1 MRIIR
6 ALSFVAVIAAVLG
19 ISFNGVGAQST
30 PAGGQ
35 TPKEVIEKTPLK
47 VTVVISRWQGDK
59 RISNL
64 PFTLYVNTQDS
75 TSLRMQSE
83 VPVPT
88 TTLDEKTGGA
98 IASFQMRTVGT
109 SLDVSGRLASG
120 TPPGRFNIHFVITD
134 SQLSAP
140 TSGARPQVTSFT
152 AQTYLLLR
160 DGETQQFTTAT
171 DKITGDVVKVDV
183 TLNVLK

>member
-19 ISFNGVGAQST
+19 ISFIGVGAQS
-30 PAGGQ
+30 AQASGQ

-47 VTVVISRWQGDK
+47 VTVVISRWQGEK

-64 PFTLYVNTQDS
+64 PFTLYVNTHDN
-75 TSLRMQSE
+75 TSLRMQSD
-83 VPVPT
+83 VPITSTHP
-88 TTLDEKTGGA
+88 DEKTGA
-98 IASFQMRTVGT
+98 PVTTVLMRSVGT
-109 SLDVSGRLASG
+109 SLDVNARLASG
-120 TPPGRFNIHFVITD
+120 TPSGRFAIHLTVSD
-134 SQLSAP
+134 SQVSAP
-140 TSGARPQVTSFT
+140 ATGGRPAITSFT
-152 AQTYLLLR
+152 STSYLLLR

-171 DKITGDVVKVDV
+171 DKTTGDVVKVDV